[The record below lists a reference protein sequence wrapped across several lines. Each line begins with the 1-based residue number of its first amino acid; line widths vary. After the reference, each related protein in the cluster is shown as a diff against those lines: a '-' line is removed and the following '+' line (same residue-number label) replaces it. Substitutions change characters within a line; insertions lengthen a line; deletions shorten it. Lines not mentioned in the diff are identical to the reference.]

1 MLSTLSLLPDLQE
14 WQMDFLVSLCLVVQ
28 ICPICAGTQLF
39 LVAYSF
45 FLFQVPGRD
54 VCPGAKHC
62 RTAAKGQR
70 FQHVL
75 FSGGFCAWRF
85 RIGFLGILGTF
96 FFFFKICWYTPFPP
110 FIFSK
115 KRNGHR
121 TKGSLLG
128 YQMYLP
134 QGTDIFLERVEDS
147 YFQEQQL
154 AAAGTMRFWVSVT
167 VRSFLSLSMSR
178 PSFKCQKQ
186 FLAKPACQ

>member
-1 MLSTLSLLPDLQE
+1 MPSPSVMCAGLMLSTLSLLPDLQE

-70 FQHVL
+70 FQRVL

-96 FFFFKICWYTPFPP
+96 FFFLRFVDTHPFPP
-110 FIFSK
+110 SSSLRREMDTEQKVAYWDIRCTFLKGQTYSWRGLRTAISK
-115 KRNGHR
+115 
-121 TKGSLLG
+121 S
-128 YQMYLP
+128 
-134 QGTDIFLERVEDS
+134 S
-147 YFQEQQL
+147 SWQQL
-154 AAAGTMRFWVSVT
+154 A
-167 VRSFLSLSMSR
+167 
-178 PSFKCQKQ
+178 P
-186 FLAKPACQ
+186 